1 MRTGP
6 PLLAYDDHSYFQ
18 IACGGVYLFLGAQDT
33 KWTKNG
39 MEPIDPDKPI
49 PFNHSP
55 HYYVK
60 DEVLRTGVCMHTNV
74 VMDFLT
80 GQI

>member
-1 MRTGP
+1 MTG
-6 PLLAYDDHSYFQ
+6 LLFYWEED
-18 IACGGVYLFLGAQDT
+18 
-33 KWTKNG
+33 
-39 MEPIDPDKPI
+39 
-49 PFNHSP
+49 HSP

-60 DEVLRTGVCMHTNV
+60 DEVLRTGVCMHANV